1 MTNLIE
7 TPLQTVKVVI
17 PNEDDKNK
25 TKTESTQP
33 QERVVSMKILKE

>member
-7 TPLQTVKVVI
+7 TPLQTVKVTI
-17 PNEDDKNK
+17 PSEQEKK

-33 QERVVSMKILKE
+33 PEKVVSMKILTE